1 MSRKILVIGAGKS
14 TSYLLDY
21 LLEKADSENL
31 FLTIGDLNPGIVP
44 DEIKNDPSCK
54 VIRLDIF
61 EDDERDMAIKNSDI
75 VISML
80 PARFHIKVAEDCIRL
95 KKHMVTASYVSEEIK
110 KLYSSAKKKG
120 LVFMN

>member
-44 DEIKNDPSCK
+44 DEIKNNPSCK

-75 VISML
+75 VISMPPVNDSNNNIL
-80 PARFHIKVAEDCIRL
+80 PPLPLILFINCIAL
-95 KKHMVTASYVSEEIK
+95 I
-110 KLYSSAKKKG
+110 
-120 LVFMN
+120 